1 MMAQLKQAAQVII
14 LLIFWK
20 SSFKVSAA
28 KKSRNGC
35 RNCGKW
41 QSRKYLLS
49 FYFWAKLTSV
59 RGSSSPL
66 QTQASITGFM
76 SEICFLYVSEGSS
89 YTLHKTIFHHRIC
102 VGDISLSLFKLLLL
116 LSVSG
121 YFSILDFWFQHSTT
135 RQSMPFSWIT
145 THACKNFCKVLEIS
159 RRFFKVQVLRTTW
172 WRVPGSFGRHFIP
185 AELSYKTNIHVY
197 CGRLFC
203 KSLYFVCIL

>member
-1 MMAQLKQAAQVII
+1 MMAQLKQAAQVIL
-14 LLIFWK
+14 LLIFRK

-28 KKSRNGC
+28 KKSRTRC

-49 FYFWAKLTSV
+49 FYFWSKLTSV

-76 SEICFLYVSEGSS
+76 PENFFAFYMFVRAPPILFTRQSS
-89 YTLHKTIFHHRIC
+89 IAGFVLEIFHFHFLNFYF
-102 VGDISLSLFKLLLL
+102 SY
-116 LSVSG
+116 G
-121 YFSILDFWFQHSTT
+121 YFSILDVWFQHSTT

-145 THACKNFCKVLEIS
+145 THAWGNFCKVLQIS
-159 RRFFKVQVLRTTW
+159 RRFFKVQIFRTTW
-172 WRVPGSFGRHFIP
+172 RRVPGSFGRHFIP